1 MWSSTGLGPPTYR
14 PFEFPYDEYRGGMGE
29 FGPLGGSPVTT
40 WGPTPPTQS
49 TITTTQEE
57 RSEDSVRFK
66 GISYLIQ
73 RNWILDTDSDFVIPL
88 SLQPDVVDL

>member
-57 RSEDSVRFK
+57 RSEDSVRFYK
-66 GISYLIQ
+66 NKSS
-73 RNWILDTDSDFVIPL
+73 DTKELNFRYRL
-88 SLQPDVVDL
+88 

>member
-57 RSEDSVRFK
+57 RSEDSVRFYK
-66 GISYLIQ
+66 NKLS
-73 RNWILDTDSDFVIPL
+73 DTKELNFRYRL
-88 SLQPDVVDL
+88 